1 MTVQDTATRVQEQVL
16 DAIKAGQDAVLSAVD
31 TLADTTGSITE
42 KLPAPPFAD
51 RLPKP
56 QEVVDSYFTFAQ
68 KLLANQK
75 DFAIKLADAYRPA
88 SKSGV
93 AGPKSTSKA
102 A

>member
-1 MTVQDTATRVQEQVL
+1 MTVQDTAARVQEQVL
-16 DAIKAGQDAVLSAVD
+16 DAIKAGQDAVLSVVD
-31 TLADTTGSITE
+31 TLADTTGSIAG
-42 KLPAPPFAD
+42 KLPTPPFAD

-75 DFAIKLADAYRPA
+75 DFAIKLADTYRPA
-88 SKSGV
+88 KPGTT
-93 AGPKSTSKA
+93 GPKSTSKA